1 MNEQNQKPE
10 WFTLADKDR
19 AATPSRLK
27 KSAKITLLL
36 FPLVVVLS
44 GVAYA
49 NLHQESAAN
58 ADSPV
63 ISQTSVAPV
72 VAAISVIPTTQSK
85 SVVASNI
92 KTQSKSV
99 VASNIKI
106 SQPSQGNDEE
116 ADDAPALG
124 SVPTASSTKAAPMN
138 PIAKAPRGHGR
149 EGGEGR
155 ENHGSEEEDD

>member
-10 WFTLADKDR
+10 WFALADEDK

-27 KSAKITLLL
+27 KSAKVTLLL
-36 FPLVVVLS
+36 FPLVVVLT

-58 ADSPV
+58 ADSLV

-72 VAAISVIPTTQSK
+72 VAANSVIPTTQSK
-85 SVVASNI
+85 SVI
-92 KTQSKSV
+92 
-99 VASNIKI
+99 ASNIKI
-106 SQPSQGNDEE
+106 SQPPQGNDEE

-124 SVPTASSTKAAPMN
+124 SVPTASSAKAAPMN

>member
-27 KSAKITLLL
+27 KSAKITLFL
-36 FPLVVVLS
+36 FPLVVVLT

-72 VAAISVIPTTQSK
+72 VAANSVTPT
-85 SVVASNI
+85 
-92 KTQSKSV
+92 TQSKSV

-116 ADDAPALG
+116 ADDAPVLG
-124 SVPTASSTKAAPMN
+124 SVPTASSAKAAPMN

>member
-1 MNEQNQKPE
+1 MGGSSMNEQNQKPE
-10 WFTLADKDR
+10 WFALADEDK

-27 KSAKITLLL
+27 KSAKVTLLL
-36 FPLVVVLS
+36 FPLVVVLT

-58 ADSPV
+58 ADSLV

-72 VAAISVIPTTQSK
+72 VAANSVIPTTQSK
-85 SVVASNI
+85 SVI
-92 KTQSKSV
+92 
-99 VASNIKI
+99 ASNIKI
-106 SQPSQGNDEE
+106 SQPPQGNDEE
-116 ADDAPALG
+116 ADDSPALG
-124 SVPTASSTKAAPMN
+124 SVPTASSAKAAPMN

>member
-72 VAAISVIPTTQSK
+72 VVTNSSTPATK
-85 SVVASNI
+85 SHAVTASTINVSHPP
-92 KTQSKSV
+92 QV
-99 VASNIKI
+99 N
-106 SQPSQGNDEE
+106 NDEG
-116 ADDAPALG
+116 DDAPALAA
-124 SVPTASSTKAAPMN
+124 PSSAAPTKAASAN

-155 ENHGSEEEDD
+155 ENHEGGEGED

>member
-1 MNEQNQKPE
+1 MGGSSMNEQNQKPE
-10 WFTLADKDR
+10 WFALADEDK

-27 KSAKITLLL
+27 KSAKVTLLL
-36 FPLVVVLS
+36 FPLVVVLT

-72 VAAISVIPTTQSK
+72 VAANSVMPTTQSK
-85 SVVASNI
+85 SVI
-92 KTQSKSV
+92 
-99 VASNIKI
+99 ASNIKI
-106 SQPSQGNDEE
+106 SQPPQGNDEE
-116 ADDAPALG
+116 ADDALALG
-124 SVPTASSTKAAPMN
+124 SVPTASSAKAAPMN

-149 EGGEGR
+149 EGGESR
-155 ENHGSEEEDD
+155 ETHGSEEEAD

>member
-1 MNEQNQKPE
+1 MGGSSMNEQNQKPE
-10 WFTLADKDR
+10 WFALADEDK

-27 KSAKITLLL
+27 KSAKVTLLL
-36 FPLVVVLS
+36 FPLVVVLT

-58 ADSPV
+58 AESPV

-72 VAAISVIPTTQSK
+72 VAANSLMPTTQSK
-85 SVVASNI
+85 SVI
-92 KTQSKSV
+92 
-99 VASNIKI
+99 ASNIKI
-106 SQPSQGNDEE
+106 SQPPQGNDDEE
-116 ADDAPALG
+116 ADDAPAVG
-124 SVPTASSTKAAPMN
+124 SVPTASSAKAAPMN

>member
-72 VAAISVIPTTQSK
+72 VAANSVIPT
-85 SVVASNI
+85 
-92 KTQSKSV
+92 TQSKSV

-106 SQPSQGNDEE
+106 SQPSQGNNEE
-116 ADDAPALG
+116 ADDAPALAA
-124 SVPTASSTKAAPMN
+124 PSSAAPTKAAPAN

>member
-27 KSAKITLLL
+27 KSAKITLFL
-36 FPLVVVLS
+36 FPLVVVLT

-72 VAAISVIPTTQSK
+72 VAVNSVMPTTQSK
-85 SVVASNI
+85 SVI
-92 KTQSKSV
+92 
-99 VASNIKI
+99 ASNIKI
-106 SQPSQGNDEE
+106 SQPPQGNDEE

-124 SVPTASSTKAAPMN
+124 SVPAASSAKAAPMN

>member
-72 VAAISVIPTTQSK
+72 VAVNSVMPTTQSK
-85 SVVASNI
+85 SVI
-92 KTQSKSV
+92 
-99 VASNIKI
+99 ASNIKI
-106 SQPSQGNDEE
+106 SQPSQGNNEE
-116 ADDAPALG
+116 ADDAPALAA
-124 SVPTASSTKAAPMN
+124 PSSAAPTKAAPAN

>member
-10 WFTLADKDR
+10 WFALADEDK

-27 KSAKITLLL
+27 KSAKVTLLL
-36 FPLVVVLS
+36 FPLVVVLT

-58 ADSPV
+58 AESPV

-72 VAAISVIPTTQSK
+72 VAANSLMPTTQSK
-85 SVVASNI
+85 SVI
-92 KTQSKSV
+92 
-99 VASNIKI
+99 ASNIKI
-106 SQPSQGNDEE
+106 SQPPQGNDDEE
-116 ADDAPALG
+116 ADDAPAVG
-124 SVPTASSTKAAPMN
+124 SVPTASSAKAAPMN

-155 ENHGSEEEDD
+155 ENHGSEEEEDD

>member
-10 WFTLADKDR
+10 WFTLAEKDR
-19 AATPSRLK
+19 AATPRRMK

-36 FPLVVVLS
+36 FPVIAVLA

-49 NLHQESAAN
+49 SLHQEPAAN
-58 ADSPV
+58 ADSSV

-72 VAAISVIPTTQSK
+72 VAADSVAPTTQGK
-85 SVVASNI
+85 SVG
-92 KTQSKSV
+92 
-99 VASNIKI
+99 ASNIKI
-106 SQPSQGNDEE
+106 SQPSQVTQEE
-116 ADDAPALG
+116 ASDA
-124 SVPTASSTKAAPMN
+124 SMN
-138 PIAKAPRGHGR
+138 PIAKAPRGHGH